1 MCRIFF
7 LLLTFTDWLSKETEL
22 LFRKH
27 YDKSSD
33 LQRFM
38 GCFSVGGE
46 REARCLPSNLNLF
59 NFVMI
64 INDYYKGYYS
74 LYNTSP

>member
-1 MCRIFF
+1 MCHIFF

-38 GCFSVGGE
+38 GSFSVMGE
-46 REARCLPSNLNLF
+46 RGTLLTKQP
-59 NFVMI
+59 
-64 INDYYKGYYS
+64 
-74 LYNTSP
+74 